1 MFKELLHEFRIRKSL
16 HKMDLAKHLNK
27 SETYIRKIEVLGYT
41 PPTFEVCTQLA
52 ELLEL
57 TPEDKR
63 RFMEAAFKER
73 IKSESQFFD
82 YLYSDRSPS
91 HSSPITYTETV
102 DADGN
107 IYSCHYHIT
116 LITKFNTA
124 CLKGK
129 VAERLYRFSSELI
142 RDFGGEVLLM
152 DIQPAEMH
160 MQLKFPPSVTIQD
173 FVKGF
178 KSLTSS
184 NIRNQFPQLQ
194 DLPSLWETTSQ
205 INTLGYQPVPHR

>member
-57 TPEDKR
+57 SADDKR

-73 IKSESQFFD
+73 IQSESQFFD
-82 YLYSDRSPS
+82 YLYSTQSPS
-91 HSSPITYTETV
+91 HSPGIPYQETI

-116 LITKFNTA
+116 LMTKFNTA

-129 VAERLYRFSSELI
+129 IAERLYQFSSDLI
-142 RDFGGEVLLM
+142 TDFSGEVLSLN
-152 DIQPAEMH
+152 IQPAEMH
-160 MQLKFPPSVTIQD
+160 IQLKFPPSVTIQD

-194 DLPSLWETTSQ
+194 DLPSLWENTSH
-205 INTLGYQPVPHR
+205 IKTLGHQPVPH